1 MRFALFILILIF
13 LVSLAAPVIAPFDPM
28 RTTAGPALQSPDS
41 EHLLG
46 TDHLGRDVLSRLFY
60 GGRRT
65 LSMASL
71 ATLVAVTVGLP
82 LGLSAGALGRRINQV
97 VTVINNSMLAI
108 PPLVIAL
115 VVLTLLGQGMV
126 QLALA
131 TGIAQ
136 IPAFVQV
143 TRSATITVRFANY
156 VEGAQAIGATRLYIA
171 VNHIFPNI
179 KPTLLSYTGV
189 TFAYTIINSAALSFL
204 GLGGDP
210 GVPDWGVIV
219 AEGRLAFQTAPWVA
233 IAPGLAIVITVMAV
247 NTVADRLAAHSSSN
261 L

>member
-1 MRFALFILILIF
+1 MRFALFTLILV
-13 LVSLAAPVIAPFDPM
+13 LGMSLAAPIIAPYDPM
-28 RTTAGPALQSPDS
+28 RTTAGPALHPPNS

-46 TDHLGRDVLSRLFY
+46 TDLLGRDVLSRVLY

-65 LSMASL
+65 LSIAGL
-71 ATLVAVTVGLP
+71 ATLTAVMMGLP
-82 LGLSAGALGRRINQV
+82 PGLSAGMLGRRVDQIIMV
-97 VTVINNSMLAI
+97 VNNSMLAI

-115 VVLTLLGQGMV
+115 VVLTLWGQGMI

-143 TRSATITVRFANY
+143 TRSATIIVRSANY
-156 VEGAQAIGATRLYIA
+156 IEGAQAIGATRLYIA
-171 VNHIFPNI
+171 VNHISPNI
-179 KPTLLSYTGV
+179 RPTLLSYTGV

-219 AEGRLAFQTAPWVA
+219 AEGRQAFQAAPWIA
-233 IAPGLAIVITVMAV
+233 IAPGLMIVITVMAV
-247 NTVADRLAAHSSSN
+247 NTIADRLAAHSSSF
-261 L
+261 